1 MVLQCIMLS
10 GYYIICKTGINLL
23 ESRYKHILF
32 TMVTILSSKQTT
44 SFTPSVWKSSA
55 LVRINFSFRDV
66 AIFPLSV
73 N

>member
-55 LVRINFSFRDV
+55 LVQINFSFRDV